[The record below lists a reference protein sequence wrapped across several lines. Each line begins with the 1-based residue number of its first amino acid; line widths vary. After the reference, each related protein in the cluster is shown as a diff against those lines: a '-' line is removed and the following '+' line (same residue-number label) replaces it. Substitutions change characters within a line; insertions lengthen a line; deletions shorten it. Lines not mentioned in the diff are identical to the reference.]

1 MKRKL
6 GMRAR
11 RQSEFRSDALRESPT
26 VTSAGDTYIHGHS
39 DSVLRSHRW
48 RTADNSAGYL
58 LPHLAH
64 GQRLLDVGCGPGT
77 LTVDLAGRVGPA
89 GTVVGVDVSAG
100 VVQEATA
107 HATAVGAGN
116 VTFHV
121 GDFRDLDLAGRS
133 FDVVHAHQVLQHLR
147 DPVGALAA
155 MARLARPGGI
165 VAARDSDYPS
175 FLWTPADPRLDRWRE
190 IYMAVSD
197 RNGTR
202 GDAGR
207 WLLRWA
213 LDAGLT
219 DVSYTTS
226 TWTFASPGDRAWWGD
241 LWAERT
247 VASSLADQAV
257 EYGVATRDELADVA
271 GGFRDWAARPDGTF
285 VLLHGEIVARSPS
298 SPRSDQ

>member
-1 MKRKL
+1 MGATCRSESRTGCL
-6 GMRAR
+6 P
-11 RQSEFRSDALRESPT
+11 QSLS
-26 VTSAGDTYIHGHS
+26 VTSGGDTYIHGHS

-48 RTADNSAGYL
+48 RTAENSAAYL
-58 LPHLAH
+58 LPHLAD

-77 LTVDLAGRVGPA
+77 LTVDLAGRVGPN
-89 GTVVGVDVSAG
+89 GSVVGIDLSAS

-107 HATAVGAGN
+107 HATAQAAGN
-116 VTFHV
+116 VTFRT
-121 GDFRDLDLAGRS
+121 GDFRALEELEGS

-155 MARLARPGGI
+155 MGRLARPGGI
-165 VAARDSDYPS
+165 VAARDSDYLS

-197 RNGTR
+197 HNGTR

-219 DVSYTTS
+219 DVRYSTS
-226 TWTFASPGDRAWWGD
+226 TWTFATPSDRAWWGD

-247 VASSLADQAV
+247 VASSLADQAI
-257 EYGVATRDELADVA
+257 EYGVADRAELEEVA
-271 GGFRDWAARPDGTF
+271 GGFRDWAEKPDGTF
-285 VLLHGEIVARSPS
+285 VLLHGEVVARAPS
-298 SPRSDQ
+298 LPLAQ

>member
-1 MKRKL
+1 MSGVSPNHIPSVSL
-6 GMRAR
+6 P
-11 RQSEFRSDALRESPT
+11 QSPGVS
-26 VTSAGDTYIHGHS
+26 SAGETYIHGHS
-39 DSVLRSHRW
+39 DPVLRSHRW
-48 RTADNSAGYL
+48 RTAQNSAAYL
-58 LPHLAH
+58 LPHLAD

-77 LTVDLAGRVGPA
+77 LTVDLARRVGPSGA
-89 GTVVGVDVSAG
+89 VVGIDLAAAVL
-100 VVQEATA
+100 QEATA
-107 HATAVGAGN
+107 HATAQGTGN
-116 VTFHV
+116 VTFRT
-121 GDFRDLDLAGRS
+121 GDFRAGELPDRS

-147 DPVGALAA
+147 DPVGALAV

-165 VAARDSDYPS
+165 VAARDGDYPA
-175 FLWTPADPRLDRWRE
+175 FVWTPPDPRLDRWLE

-197 RNGTR
+197 RNGGR

-219 DVSYTTS
+219 DVTYPTS
-226 TWTFASPGDRAWWGD
+226 TWTFATPGDRAWWGD

-257 EYGVATRDELADVA
+257 EYGVATRAELDEVA
-271 GGFRDWAARPDGTF
+271 GGFRAWAERPDGTF

-298 SPRSDQ
+298 SPSAQ

>member
-1 MKRKL
+1 
-6 GMRAR
+6 
-11 RQSEFRSDALRESPT
+11 

-48 RTADNSAGYL
+48 RTAENSAAYL
-58 LPHLAH
+58 LPYLAD

-77 LTVDLAGRVGPA
+77 LTVDLARRLAPTGS
-89 GTVVGVDVSAG
+89 VVGVDVSPA
-100 VVQEATA
+100 VLQEATA
-107 HATAVGAGN
+107 HATLQGAGN
-116 VTFHV
+116 VTFRT
-121 GDFRDLDLAGRS
+121 GDFRALDLPEGS

-155 MARLARPGGI
+155 MGRLARPGGI
-165 VAARDSDYPS
+165 VAARDGDYS
-175 FLWTPADPRLDRWRE
+175 AFVWTPADPRLDRWLE

-213 LDAGLT
+213 VDAGLT
-219 DVSYTTS
+219 DVTYTTS
-226 TWTFASPGDRAWWGD
+226 TWTFATPGDRAWWGD

-257 EYGVATRDELADVA
+257 DYGVATRAELDEVA
-271 GGFRDWAARPDGTF
+271 GGFRDWAEQPEGTF
-285 VLLHGEIVARSPS
+285 VLLHGEIVARSA
-298 SPRSDQ
+298 SPLFAQ

>member
-1 MKRKL
+1 
-6 GMRAR
+6 
-11 RQSEFRSDALRESPT
+11 

-48 RTADNSAGYL
+48 RTAENSAAYL
-58 LPHLAH
+58 LPHLQS

-77 LTVDLAGRVGPA
+77 LTVDLARRVGPN
-89 GTVVGVDVSAG
+89 GSVVGIDLSPA

-107 HATAVGAGN
+107 HATEQAAAN
-116 VTFHV
+116 VTFRT
-121 GDFRDLDLAGRS
+121 GDFRAGDLSDRS

-155 MARLARPGGI
+155 MGRLARPGGI
-165 VAARDSDYPS
+165 VAARDSDYLS

-197 RNGTR
+197 RNGAR

-219 DVSYTTS
+219 DVAYTTS

-247 VASSLADQAV
+247 VASSLADQAM
-257 EYGVATRDELADVA
+257 EYGVATRAELEEVA
-271 GGFRDWAARPDGTF
+271 QGFRDWAERPDGTF

-298 SPRSDQ
+298 LPLAQ